1 MCCIMD
7 SFRTTSG
14 SSAFGQSSSTSPF
27 RQSSSSPLLSQ
38 SVFSQSSTTNNP
50 LAPKPEPFGSTTT
63 TPFGWPQTGPSIFAG
78 TSNCVFGAT
87 QFSAPVFGASSSPA
101 LVASSAPAVGS
112 SSSSALGA
120 FGGIGSAF
128 GASTSLVFGPKGAFG
143 ASSTPAFAASS
154 SPASSTPAF
163 GASFGP
169 KGAFGASSTP
179 AFAASSSPASSTPAF
194 GASTSSVFGPNG
206 AFGASSTPAF
216 AASSSPAF
224 GVSKTPFGT
233 SSSPSI
239 CFGSSPA
246 FEQSASAFISS
257 SHFAVSSPIE
267 ARIGSQATTPTFGG
281 AGFGQSG
288 FGDQQQGGG
297 SRVTAYAV
305 TIEQDNGS
313 GEQLDGKLES
323 VSAMPA
329 CINKSHEE
337 LKWEDYQLSDKGE
350 SNPAGQSAGCNLFGA
365 SSSIWTPAFGGLS
378 STEMS
383 NPCFSTIASNLFS
396 SMTSNPFAP
405 KPVSSGFGS
414 GPASSLF
421 RSMPSFATSVLGSQ
435 ATTPTLGGAGFG
447 QPGFGG
453 QQHRGSRVVAYA
465 VTLEQDDGSGT
476 QPAGKFKS
484 ISAMPAYF
492 DKSHEELRWEDYQE
506 LKEMHASKLKSE
518 SDAELSRIK
527 ARIQALELELSNLK
541 MEEATHIASRAP
553 LLPESS
559 FNLEPRKSERTRRIS
574 KTKCRC
580 RRR

>member
-1 MCCIMD
+1 MTLSLLLIIMCCIMD

-421 RSMPSFATSVLGSQ
+421 RSMPSFATSVLGFSFSFTWESSPLFSCIAPALAQTNIFGTSSFPFGSRIGSQ

-447 QPGFGG
+447 QPGFGV
-453 QQHRGSRVVAYA
+453 SN
-465 VTLEQDDGSGT
+465 
-476 QPAGKFKS
+476 
-484 ISAMPAYF
+484 I
-492 DKSHEELRWEDYQE
+492 EEVEWSPMQ
-506 LKEMHASKLKSE
+506 
-518 SDAELSRIK
+518 
-527 ARIQALELELSNLK
+527 
-541 MEEATHIASRAP
+541 
-553 LLPESS
+553 
-559 FNLEPRKSERTRRIS
+559 
-574 KTKCRC
+574 
-580 RRR
+580 